1 MPININMP
9 QMGYDMQEGTVV
21 KWTKSAGDEISVG
34 DVIAEI
40 ETDKAVV
47 EFESP
52 SKGQISALLVAE
64 GETIE
69 VGKPIATI
77 DDGQT
82 QAVPEPIQTEV
93 SSDQINKPADDREP
107 SDLNLSTSNQQ
118 PNPSMTT
125 AGFKVSPIAKRLA
138 SERGIDLI
146 NVVGTG
152 PGGRI
157 TKTDIL
163 NYSPDNNPSVEL
175 EGSTQLTQNT
185 SQPLIEPEPEPEPEI
200 TTAEADS
207 LLDSPSDSSS
217 QTMSRMRQQIAR
229 VTTLS
234 KQEKPH
240 FYVSTD
246 IDMTEAMNVRTQIN
260 KALEPDGIRV
270 SVNDMI
276 ILACVGALK
285 EFPNMNAYFNNEN
298 IQLNE
303 QINIGMAIATDEG
316 LIMPA
321 IMDCDSKDLKELA
334 QSSKDLIQ
342 RSNSGSL
349 RSQEYTGGTFA
360 VSNLGIFDVTSFVA
374 IIQPPQSAI
383 LAVGKVSQRPVVKD
397 NSVAI
402 AQVMT
407 ATLAADHR
415 IVDGAEGAKFIQH
428 VKNTLETP
436 MSLVM

>member
-1 MPININMP
+1 MP

-52 SKGQISALLVAE
+52 NKGQISALLVAE

-93 SSDQINKPADDREP
+93 SSAQIKKPADDTEP

-185 SQPLIEPEPEPEPEI
+185 SQPLIEPEPEPEI

-207 LLDSPSDSSS
+207 LLDSPSDSNS

>member
-52 SKGQISALLVAE
+52 NKGQISALLVAE

-93 SSDQINKPADDREP
+93 SSAQIKKPADDTEP

-163 NYSPDNNPSVEL
+163 NYSPDNNRSV
-175 EGSTQLTQNT
+175 
-185 SQPLIEPEPEPEPEI
+185 
-200 TTAEADS
+200 
-207 LLDSPSDSSS
+207 
-217 QTMSRMRQQIAR
+217 
-229 VTTLS
+229 
-234 KQEKPH
+234 
-240 FYVSTD
+240 
-246 IDMTEAMNVRTQIN
+246 
-260 KALEPDGIRV
+260 
-270 SVNDMI
+270 
-276 ILACVGALK
+276 
-285 EFPNMNAYFNNEN
+285 
-298 IQLNE
+298 
-303 QINIGMAIATDEG
+303 
-316 LIMPA
+316 
-321 IMDCDSKDLKELA
+321 
-334 QSSKDLIQ
+334 
-342 RSNSGSL
+342 
-349 RSQEYTGGTFA
+349 
-360 VSNLGIFDVTSFVA
+360 
-374 IIQPPQSAI
+374 
-383 LAVGKVSQRPVVKD
+383 
-397 NSVAI
+397 
-402 AQVMT
+402 
-407 ATLAADHR
+407 
-415 IVDGAEGAKFIQH
+415 
-428 VKNTLETP
+428 
-436 MSLVM
+436 

>member
-1 MPININMP
+1 MP

-21 KWTKSAGDEISVG
+21 KWTKSEGDEISVG

-52 SKGQISALLVAE
+52 NKGQISALLVAE

-93 SSDQINKPADDREP
+93 SSDQIKKPADDTEP
-107 SDLNLSTSNQQ
+107 SDLNLSTSNPQ

-157 TKTDIL
+157 TKNDIL

-175 EGSTQLTQNT
+175 EGSTQNT
-185 SQPLIEPEPEPEPEI
+185 SQTLIQPEPEPEI

-207 LLDSPSDSSS
+207 QLDSPSDSSS

-276 ILACVGALK
+276 ILACVEALK

>member
-21 KWTKSAGDEISVG
+21 KWTKSEGDEISVG

-52 SKGQISALLVAE
+52 NKGQISALLVAE

-82 QAVPEPIQTEV
+82 QALPEPIQTEV
-93 SSDQINKPADDREP
+93 SSDQIKNPADDTEP
-107 SDLNLSTSNQQ
+107 SDLNLSTSNPQ

-157 TKTDIL
+157 TKNDIL

-175 EGSTQLTQNT
+175 EGSTQNT
-185 SQPLIEPEPEPEPEI
+185 SQTLIQPEPEPEI

-207 LLDSPSDSSS
+207 QLDSPSDSNS

-397 NSVAI
+397 NSVDI
-402 AQVMT
+402 AQVLT

>member
-1 MPININMP
+1 
-9 QMGYDMQEGTVV
+9 
-21 KWTKSAGDEISVG
+21 
-34 DVIAEI
+34 
-40 ETDKAVV
+40 
-47 EFESP
+47 
-52 SKGQISALLVAE
+52 
-64 GETIE
+64 
-69 VGKPIATI
+69 
-77 DDGQT
+77 
-82 QAVPEPIQTEV
+82 
-93 SSDQINKPADDREP
+93 
-107 SDLNLSTSNQQ
+107 
-118 PNPSMTT
+118 MTT

-157 TKTDIL
+157 TKNDIL

-185 SQPLIEPEPEPEPEI
+185 SQPLIEPEPEPEI

>member
-1 MPININMP
+1 MP

-21 KWTKSAGDEISVG
+21 KWLKSAGDEISVG

-52 SKGQISALLVAE
+52 TKGQISELLVEE
-64 GETIE
+64 GQTIE

-77 DDGQT
+77 DDGENEQISELT
-82 QAVPEPIQTEV
+82 EKDSPTVSIQEAPLETEEPDSNHNED
-93 SSDQINKPADDREP
+93 DQQ
-107 SDLNLSTSNQQ
+107 L
-118 PNPSMTT
+118 NPSVTT
-125 AGFKVSPIAKRLA
+125 TGIKASPIAKRLA
-138 SERGIDLI
+138 NERGIDLI
-146 NVVGTG
+146 NVIGTG

-163 NYSPDNNPSVEL
+163 NHSSDVKPKVVLEKPS
-175 EGSTQLTQNT
+175 QLTE
-185 SQPLIEPEPEPEPEI
+185 LIQETPVEVEPEEKLEVQPDPE
-200 TTAEADS
+200 DS
-207 LLDSPSDSSS
+207 NS
-217 QTMSRMRQQIAR
+217 QTLSRMRQQIAR

-246 IDMTEAMNVRTQIN
+246 INMSEAMNVRTQIN
-260 KALEPDGIRV
+260 KALEADGIRI

-276 ILACVGALK
+276 LLACVGALK
-285 EFPNMNAYFNNEN
+285 EFPNMNAYFNNDR
-298 IQLNE
+298 IQLND

-321 IMDCDSKDLKELA
+321 IMDCDSKDLKEIA
-334 QSSKDLIQ
+334 ESSKDLVH
-342 RSNSGSL
+342 RSNAGSL

-383 LAVGKVSQRPVVKD
+383 LAVGKVSPRPIVQND
-397 NSVAI
+397 SVTI
-402 AQVMT
+402 GQVMT

-428 VKNTLETP
+428 VKTTLETP

>member
-1 MPININMP
+1 
-9 QMGYDMQEGTVV
+9 
-21 KWTKSAGDEISVG
+21 
-34 DVIAEI
+34 
-40 ETDKAVV
+40 
-47 EFESP
+47 
-52 SKGQISALLVAE
+52 
-64 GETIE
+64 
-69 VGKPIATI
+69 
-77 DDGQT
+77 
-82 QAVPEPIQTEV
+82 
-93 SSDQINKPADDREP
+93 
-107 SDLNLSTSNQQ
+107 
-118 PNPSMTT
+118 
-125 AGFKVSPIAKRLA
+125 
-138 SERGIDLI
+138 
-146 NVVGTG
+146 
-152 PGGRI
+152 
-157 TKTDIL
+157 
-163 NYSPDNNPSVEL
+163 
-175 EGSTQLTQNT
+175 
-185 SQPLIEPEPEPEPEI
+185 
-200 TTAEADS
+200 
-207 LLDSPSDSSS
+207 
-217 QTMSRMRQQIAR
+217 MSRMRQQIAR

>member
-1 MPININMP
+1 MP

-93 SSDQINKPADDREP
+93 SSAQIKKPADDTEP

-185 SQPLIEPEPEPEPEI
+185 SQPLIEPEPEPEI

>member
-1 MPININMP
+1 MP

-21 KWTKSAGDEISVG
+21 KWTKSEGDEISVG

-52 SKGQISALLVAE
+52 NKGQISALLVAE

-82 QAVPEPIQTEV
+82 QALPEPIQTEV
-93 SSDQINKPADDREP
+93 SSDQIKKPADDTEP
-107 SDLNLSTSNQQ
+107 SDLNLSTSNPQ

-157 TKTDIL
+157 TKNDIL

-175 EGSTQLTQNT
+175 EGSTQNT
-185 SQPLIEPEPEPEPEI
+185 SQTLIQPEPEPEI

-207 LLDSPSDSSS
+207 QLDSPSDSNS

>member
-1 MPININMP
+1 MP
-9 QMGYDMQEGTVV
+9 QMGYDMREGTLV
-21 KWTKSAGDEISVG
+21 KWNISVGTEISIG

-52 SKGQISALLVAE
+52 TKGKISKILVEAGQTV
-64 GETIE
+64 E
-69 VGKPIATI
+69 VGKPIAIVEDGENDQVSDEPNNDTTTDSNI
-77 DDGQT
+77 DVQEEIKAPDSIL
-82 QAVPEPIQTEV
+82 P
-93 SSDQINKPADDREP
+93 DDH
-107 SDLNLSTSNQQ
+107 DQ
-118 PNPSMTT
+118 PNQSIL
-125 AGFKVSPIAKRLA
+125 ALGIKASPIAKRLA
-138 SERGIDLI
+138 GERGIDLQ

-163 NYSPDNNPSVEL
+163 NYSTESKPIIASEKQFRAEDLISKTIDESDTETESEL
-175 EGSTQLTQNT
+175 STDLE
-185 SQPLIEPEPEPEPEI
+185 EPKIDTPI
-200 TTAEADS
+200 DS
-207 LLDSPSDSSS
+207 KSHNL
-217 QTMSRMRQQIAR
+217 SRMRQQIAR

-246 IDMTEAMNVRTQIN
+246 IDMTEAMNVRSQIN
-260 KALEPDGIRV
+260 KALEADGIRI

-276 ILACVGALK
+276 ILACVSALK
-285 EFPNMNAYFNNEN
+285 EFPNMNAYFTSDS
-298 IQLNE
+298 IQIND

-321 IMDCDSKDLKELA
+321 IMDCNSKDLKEIA

-349 RSQEYTGGTFA
+349 HSQEYTGGTFA
-360 VSNLGIFDVTSFVA
+360 ISNLGSFDVTSFVA

-383 LAVGKVSQRPVVKD
+383 LAVGKVSARPVVQN
-397 NSVAI
+397 NSVTI
-402 AQVMT
+402 GQVMT

-428 VKNTLETP
+428 VKSTLETP

>member
-52 SKGQISALLVAE
+52 NKGQISALLVAE

-157 TKTDIL
+157 TKNDIL

-185 SQPLIEPEPEPEPEI
+185 SQTLIEPEPEPEPEI

-207 LLDSPSDSSS
+207 L
-217 QTMSRMRQQIAR
+217 
-229 VTTLS
+229 
-234 KQEKPH
+234 
-240 FYVSTD
+240 
-246 IDMTEAMNVRTQIN
+246 
-260 KALEPDGIRV
+260 
-270 SVNDMI
+270 
-276 ILACVGALK
+276 
-285 EFPNMNAYFNNEN
+285 
-298 IQLNE
+298 
-303 QINIGMAIATDEG
+303 
-316 LIMPA
+316 
-321 IMDCDSKDLKELA
+321 
-334 QSSKDLIQ
+334 
-342 RSNSGSL
+342 
-349 RSQEYTGGTFA
+349 
-360 VSNLGIFDVTSFVA
+360 
-374 IIQPPQSAI
+374 
-383 LAVGKVSQRPVVKD
+383 
-397 NSVAI
+397 
-402 AQVMT
+402 
-407 ATLAADHR
+407 
-415 IVDGAEGAKFIQH
+415 
-428 VKNTLETP
+428 
-436 MSLVM
+436 

>member
-52 SKGQISALLVAE
+52 NKGQISALLVAE

-82 QAVPEPIQTEV
+82 QALPEPIQTEV
-93 SSDQINKPADDREP
+93 SSDQIKKPADDTEP
-107 SDLNLSTSNQQ
+107 SDLNLSTSNPQ

-157 TKTDIL
+157 TKNDIL

-185 SQPLIEPEPEPEPEI
+185 SQPLIEPEPEPEI

-397 NSVAI
+397 NSVDI
-402 AQVMT
+402 AQVLT

>member
-52 SKGQISALLVAE
+52 NKGQISALLVAE

-93 SSDQINKPADDREP
+93 SSAQIKKPADDTEP

-185 SQPLIEPEPEPEPEI
+185 SQPLIEPEPEPEI

-207 LLDSPSDSSS
+207 LLDSPSDSNS

>member
-93 SSDQINKPADDREP
+93 SSAQIKKPADDTEP

-185 SQPLIEPEPEPEPEI
+185 SQPLIEPEPEPEI
-200 TTAEADS
+200 TPAEADS

-217 QTMSRMRQQIAR
+217 QPMSRMRQQIAR

>member
-1 MPININMP
+1 MP

-21 KWTKSAGDEISVG
+21 KWTKSEGDEISVG

-52 SKGQISALLVAE
+52 NKGQISALLVAE

-93 SSDQINKPADDREP
+93 SSDQIKKPADDTEP
-107 SDLNLSTSNQQ
+107 SDLNLSTSNPQ

-157 TKTDIL
+157 TKNDIL

-175 EGSTQLTQNT
+175 EGSTQNT
-185 SQPLIEPEPEPEPEI
+185 SQTLIQPEPEI

-207 LLDSPSDSSS
+207 QLDSPSDSSS

-276 ILACVGALK
+276 ILACVEALK

>member
-82 QAVPEPIQTEV
+82 QAVSEPIQTEV
-93 SSDQINKPADDREP
+93 SSDQINKPAYDREP
-107 SDLNLSTSNQQ
+107 SDLNLSTSNHP

-157 TKTDIL
+157 TKNDIL
-163 NYSPDNNPSVEL
+163 IYSPDNNPSVEL

-185 SQPLIEPEPEPEPEI
+185 RQPLIEPEPEPEI

>member
-52 SKGQISALLVAE
+52 NKGQISALLVAE

-93 SSDQINKPADDREP
+93 SSAQIKKPADDTEP

-185 SQPLIEPEPEPEPEI
+185 SQPLIEPEPEPEI

>member
-1 MPININMP
+1 MP

-21 KWTKSAGDEISVG
+21 KWTKSEGDEISVG

-52 SKGQISALLVAE
+52 NKGQISALLVAE

-82 QAVPEPIQTEV
+82 QALPEPIQTEV
-93 SSDQINKPADDREP
+93 SSDQIKKPADDTEP
-107 SDLNLSTSNQQ
+107 SDLNLSTSNPQ

-157 TKTDIL
+157 TKNDIL

-175 EGSTQLTQNT
+175 EGSTQNT
-185 SQPLIEPEPEPEPEI
+185 SQTLIQPEPEPEI

-207 LLDSPSDSSS
+207 QLDSPSDSNS

-397 NSVAI
+397 NSVDI
-402 AQVMT
+402 AQVLT